1 MLLAVT
7 QGGALI
13 LASKPVASSALHHPG
28 QCHPETFPSKDIEEG
43 IEAAVEEGD
52 ALGDLKPNVQ
62 PVDGLAAVHRPGVH
76 VDRLDQQ
83 NNVVWELREEKG
95 SDDHGDD
102 L

>member
-1 MLLAVT
+1 M
-7 QGGALI
+7 
-13 LASKPVASSALHHPG
+13 
-28 QCHPETFPSKDIEEG
+28 
-43 IEAAVEEGD
+43 EEGD

-62 PVDGLAAVHRPGVH
+62 PVDGLAAVHCPGVH